1 MIFTAPGKAV
11 LWGEYAVLAG
21 APAAIMAV
29 SATAQVSIETH
40 SDHTWHFSSAGF
52 DSPSVSVNKEG
63 ETLPTGPT
71 TGFTT
76 AILQHWGI
84 TQLSDLC
91 DGMHL
96 HTDSSDFFSAGQKL
110 GLGSS
115 AAVCNAT
122 YAGLCQLLGKVPSLA
137 EAQLIHRTWQ
147 NGTGSGLDVASS
159 WFGGVISYQ
168 NGVAQ
173 PLQWPEDLHWQLV
186 WTGKSAK
193 TAEHISRFD
202 AWRQTDE
209 SGLLDDLSALSRL
222 LCEQPINDELLTHYQ
237 KALFAL
243 DQSAKLNIFTTEHLS
258 LVKLAA
264 SSGLTYKPC
273 GAGGGDIGIALSQDK
288 DALEKFRS
296 KVSDQNF
303 LLLDLEMAEHGITV
317 KD

>member
-91 DGMHL
+91 GGMHL
-96 HTDSSDFFSAGQKL
+96 HTDSSDFFSAGHKL

-137 EAQLIHRTWQ
+137 EAQLIHRSWQ
-147 NGTGSGLDVASS
+147 NGKGSGLDVASS

-193 TAEHISRFD
+193 TADHITRFD
-202 AWRQTDE
+202 TWRQTDE
-209 SGLLDDLSALSRL
+209 SGLLDDLSALSSL
-222 LCEQPINDELLTHYQ
+222 LCEQPIKDELLMHYQ

>member
-1 MIFTAPGKAV
+1 MKFAAPGKAV

-29 SATAQVSIETH
+29 SATAQVSIERR
-40 SDHTWHFSSAGF
+40 SDQNWHFSSAGF
-52 DSPSVSVNKEG
+52 DSPSVSVQG
-63 ETLPTGPT
+63 ETLPAAPT
-71 TGFTT
+71 AGFTT
-76 AILQHWGI
+76 AVLQQWGL

-91 DGMHL
+91 SGMSL
-96 HTDSSDFFSAGQKL
+96 HTDSSDFFSAGHKL

-122 YAGLCQLLGKVPSLA
+122 YAGLCQLLGKEPSLA
-137 EAQLIHRTWQ
+137 EAQLIHRNWQ
-147 NGTGSGLDVASS
+147 NGKGSGLDVASS
-159 WFGGVISYQ
+159 WFGGVITYQ

-173 PLQWPEDLHWQLV
+173 PFNWPQDLHWQLV

-193 TAEHISRFD
+193 TADHITSFD
-202 AWRQTDE
+202 TWRQTQT
-209 SGLLDDLSALSRL
+209 SSLLDDLSALSSQ
-222 LCEQPINDELLTHYQ
+222 LCQQPIKDDLLKHYQ

-296 KVSDQNF
+296 KVSEQNF
-303 LLLDLEMAEHGITV
+303 LLLDLEMAKHGITV

>member
-1 MIFTAPGKAV
+1 MKFTAPGKAV
-11 LWGEYAVLAG
+11 LWGEYAVLTG

-29 SATAQVSIETH
+29 NATAQVSIETR
-40 SDHTWHFSSAGF
+40 SDQTWHFSSAGF
-52 DSPSVSVNKEG
+52 DSPSVSVNEED
-63 ETLPTGPT
+63 ETLPTAPT

-76 AILQHWGI
+76 AVLQHWGI
-84 TQLSDLC
+84 QHLNELC
-91 DGMHL
+91 AGMHL

-122 YAGLCQLLGKVPSLA
+122 YAGLCHLLDKEPSLA
-137 EAQLIHRTWQ
+137 EAQQIHRNWQ
-147 NGTGSGLDVASS
+147 SGKGSGLDVAAS
-159 WFGGVISYQ
+159 WFGGVITYQ

-173 PLQWPEDLHWQLV
+173 PFQWPEDLHWQLV

-193 TAEHISRFD
+193 TTDHIANFD
-202 AWRQTDE
+202 TWRQTDD
-209 SGLLDDLSALSRL
+209 SGLLDDLSALSSL
-222 LCEQPINDELLTHYQ
+222 LCEHPISNDLLKQYQ

-264 SSGLTYKPC
+264 TCGLTYKPC

-296 KVSDQNF
+296 KASDRNF
-303 LLLDLEMAEHGITV
+303 LLLDLEIAKHGVTV